1 MMFAKYCEYL
11 LEKRAFFS
19 MFEGYTTPS
28 EALKDKVFDSLDSA
42 GISVPPSFYSRGDEE
57 LAEVLRIL
65 QERKESKGG
74 RADKPERE
82 VISPDKEEVPPR
94 TTDFSPS
101 VSRKNED
108 EYRRRDADFPASP
121 PSQKAPDRRREY

>member
-1 MMFAKYCEYL
+1 MFAKYCEYL
-11 LEKRAFFS
+11 LEKRAFIS

-28 EALKDKVFDSLDSA
+28 EALKDKVFDTLGDV
-42 GISVPPSFYSRGDEE
+42 GVSVPPSFYAKDDEE

-74 RADKPERE
+74 RADKPEKE
-82 VISPDKEEVPPR
+82 VVDPDKEKVPPR
-94 TTDFSPS
+94 TMDFSPR

-108 EYRRRDADFPASP
+108 EFRRRDADFPSGP